1 MIQIFFQ
8 FLSCL
13 STVLAF
19 ITVLILTRSNIKFTK
34 GELQEI
40 INYFVWGTIFM
51 FGAMVAQLQVDI
63 LDLTYTPIDMIKYLF
78 LLISFSCYLLAS
90 LKIYKM
96 SKVFGFASEDLP
108 KKLKKVLK
116 S

>member
-1 MIQIFFQ
+1 MIEIFFQ
-8 FLSCL
+8 ILSLL
-13 STVLAF
+13 SSVLAF
-19 ITVLILTRSNIKFTK
+19 ITVIMFARSNIKFTK

-51 FGAMVAQLQVDI
+51 FGAMAAQLQVD
-63 LDLTYTPIDMIKYLF
+63 LFNLSGTPIDMIKYLL
-78 LLISFSCYLLAS
+78 LLIGFSYYLLAS
-90 LKIYKM
+90 NRIYKM
-96 SKVFGFASEDLP
+96 SKVLGFASEEMP